1 MWVLGSVGVEERFQE
16 YVRVRGSLGIYGF
29 EGLDGFYECASNV
42 LRGVWSV
49 SVEVIQGTPDRAVL
63 GGQG

>member
-1 MWVLGSVGVEERFQE
+1 MLGSGGVWGF
-16 YVRVRGSLGIYGF
+16 RGLKGWMAFTS
-29 EGLDGFYECASNV
+29 ASNV

-63 GGQG
+63 GRQG